1 LKEKLLENSQRTAE
15 RPQYFE
21 WVVLLLSFCT
31 RRLELIW
38 LELKELLAMGSL
50 VSPIG

>member
-1 LKEKLLENSQRTAE
+1 MVEGMTMENSQRTTE

-21 WVVLLLSFCT
+21 WVVLLLSFHP

-38 LELKELLAMGSL
+38 LELKELLPWA
-50 VSPIG
+50 VC